1 MVAPVESIAAAIH
14 EANRAYLDGLP
25 GITLDGADRII
36 ASLRKKVSPLIV
48 TPPPTA
54 IRAPRSE
61 RDEMRQDAITLLTQ
75 LGARRPEAQRG
86 IDQLLDTREDL
97 TSLQDLI
104 TEYFKAQHA
113 RTSGT
118 G

>member
-1 MVAPVESIAAAIH
+1 
-14 EANRAYLDGLP
+14 
-25 GITLDGADRII
+25 
-36 ASLRKKVSPLIV
+36 
-48 TPPPTA
+48 
-54 IRAPRSE
+54 
-61 RDEMRQDAITLLTQ
+61 MRQDAITLLTQ